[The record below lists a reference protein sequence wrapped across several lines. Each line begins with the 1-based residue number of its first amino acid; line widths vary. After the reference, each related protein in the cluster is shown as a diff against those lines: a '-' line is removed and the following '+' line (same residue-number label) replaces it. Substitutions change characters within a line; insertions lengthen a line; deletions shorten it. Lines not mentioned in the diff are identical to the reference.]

1 MGKVYEFNKKE
12 DVGTRKKKI
21 ALKKYNNSNLIY
33 SSKFSFYKY
42 HNIKKFDQL
51 SFKTKYSDLAEFSY
65 DLNQKLKKKT
75 QK

>member
-1 MGKVYEFNKKE
+1 MNLIKKE